1 MSPPNDRP
9 FRTIDRSVERDQR
22 GVLVADDR
30 SSPGDIEVRTVG
42 VGDRPVADHEALY
55 KAYGRFRAWVYT
67 TVSNI
72 LDPDVL
78 NPDGT
83 DFDRYDASSI
93 HLAALETVLVDGQ
106 LRRRVVG
113 STRVI
118 FDLGALDHPYVAA
131 GLKPNLGRLPV
142 EEDFPELA
150 ANVDVRENR
159 IRCEVSRYAAHHH
172 RSTRQRRITQLLR
185 AGIGAVFT
193 NAGAETGYA
202 VLEDNL
208 ADLLRRDGVAVE
220 QLTAPRFLAHYRSV
234 NFGARL
240 DLAGMAA
247 WMGTV
252 TDGLPPDA
260 IRIGNEYA
268 ISRRP
273 QAVPELRV
281 LEC

>member
-1 MSPPNDRP
+1 MSSTKDRP
-9 FRTIDRSVERDQR
+9 FSAIDPAIAHDQR
-22 GVLVADDR
+22 GVRIADDR

-42 VGDRPVADHEALY
+42 VGDRPVADHELLY
-55 KAYGRFRAWVYT
+55 QAYGRFRAWMYT
-67 TVSNI
+67 SVSKI
-72 LDPDVL
+72 LDRDVL

-83 DFDRYDASSI
+83 DFDRFDASSV
-93 HLAALETVLVDGQ
+93 HLAALETVLVDGE

-118 FDLGALDHPYVAA
+118 FDLGSFDHPYVSA
-131 GLKPNLGRLPV
+131 GIKPNIGRLPI

-150 ANVDVRENR
+150 ATVDVRENR

-172 RSTRQRRITQLLR
+172 RPIRQRRITQLLR
-185 AGIGAVFT
+185 AGLGAVYT

-202 VLEDNL
+202 VVEDRL
-208 ADLLRRDGVAVE
+208 ADLLRRDGVVVE
-220 QLTAPRFLAHYRSV
+220 QLTAPRFLTHYRSV

-240 DLAGMAA
+240 DLAGMAT

-260 IRIGNEYA
+260 IRIGNDYA
-268 ISRRP
+268 VSGRP
-273 QAVPELRV
+273 EAVPELRV